1 MVIEFAARHFH
12 APDNIREYAEKEVG
26 KFKKYND
33 RATQCQIILEHEHND
48 YTAEISLSVPG
59 NRFFAKAVTKNMIK
73 SIDNAVEK
81 TMHQLKKYMD
91 VLHNHR

>member
-12 APDNIREYAEKEVG
+12 APNNIREYAENKVQ
-26 KFKKYND
+26 KFMKYNK

-48 YTAEISLSVPG
+48 HTAEISLSVPG
-59 NRFFAKAVTKNMIK
+59 NRFFAKAVTKNMVK

-81 TMHQLKKYMD
+81 TMYQLKKHMD

>member
-1 MVIEFAARHFH
+1 MIIEFAARHFH
-12 APDNIREYAEKEVG
+12 APDKIREYAENEVE

-48 YTAEISLSVPG
+48 HTAEISLSVPG
-59 NRFFAKAVTKNMIK
+59 NRFFAKAVTKNMVK

-81 TMHQLKKYMD
+81 TMNQLKKHMN